1 VAAGEQAQARTRSS
15 FVTNN
20 PPARAC
26 PPIIY
31 GLGLSTPAH
40 AIDALTGKLR
50 RYQQRI
56 GSRWRCHDTR
66 LQAVLTCAWLEG
78 GHTYQ
83 QLADGNG
90 VSRET
95 CRRYI
100 AEGVKVLARRALPLT
115 EVVRLAAAAGWPY
128 LIVDGVNIPTQRVA
142 AKFTAKQHWYSGK
155 HHRHGAA
162 VQTVAAPDGELLW
175 VSGVLPG
182 KTVDITAARRFGIAE
197 KVLEFLGLLADLGYI
212 GLHPDVIVG
221 WKRTR
226 GQKTLPAGKK
236 TANRLI
242 ASLRAVGERAN
253 AQLKHW
259 KILANDFRGD
269 PRQLT
274 VVVKAVQTLQYLI
287 RDPFGRDINTD
298 RLQQTHHPQT
308 TCQDPLIS

>member
-1 VAAGEQAQARTRSS
+1 VAAREQAQARTRSS

-20 PPARAC
+20 PPGRAC

-31 GLGLSTPAH
+31 GLALDTPARV
-40 AIDALTGKLR
+40 IDALTGMLGRYR
-50 RYQQRI
+50 RRI
-56 GSRWRCHDTR
+56 GSRWRGYDTG

-83 QLADGNG
+83 QLADGNAI
-90 VSRET
+90 SRET
-95 CRRYI
+95 ARRYI
-100 AEGVKVLARRALPLT
+100 HEGVKVLARRALPLT

-142 AKFTAKQHWYSGK
+142 ARFTAKQPWYSGK
-155 HHRHGAA
+155 HHRHGGA

-212 GLHPDVIVG
+212 GLHPEVIVG

-226 GQKTLPAGKK
+226 GQETLPAGKK
-236 TANRLI
+236 SANRLI
-242 ASLRAVGERAN
+242 AALRAVGERAN

-259 KILANDFRGD
+259 RILTHDFRGN

-274 VVVKAVQTLQYLI
+274 VVVKAVQALQYMIREPFRRDI
-287 RDPFGRDINTD
+287 RDDL
-298 RLQQTHHPQT
+298 LQQPTVHKRPVKAR
-308 TCQDPLIS
+308 